1 MEHRQILKYLK
12 EQADLREQTSEALR
26 KWHSHTDALE
36 FFLRSASDDVPL
48 VIFAKGLYLYSI
60 AAPLS
65 SIHDE
70 YVEDIGKW
78 NFSVPSGYGYGYVF
92 SDGNVKEFVS
102 DPLEDRTKS
111 KILDAGTAF
120 FFLRHFDRREGR
132 KNYLEINQKVSH
144 ILGLHWIEDKSAW
157 CDIDNRGQVV
167 PKAKYIVE
175 GDLSFCTLRRDD
187 LDFFLFLTKSCLVR
201 CFYVTRLTD
210 WTKFG
215 ADTEEIGRIADPKN
229 QIFAD
234 LRTQMGKEGIPYA
247 SFLRGFDILKNEQ
260 PREKMVAILKGE
272 VPREYASFIIWYWK
286 HAQICEWSTKPEEI
300 GNYFVESM
308 LPFGTS
314 PAFFKPEVLLQYKQ
328 DPTRYEIGE
337 RIISCL
343 GGWELQYDI
352 NEEGQIHVYL
362 ADLSHLPYEEQL
374 HWKAFNEKPRTGLSK
389 RAIQTDFKAQ
399 WDTTHSPLQSLKKVL
414 EIFPQN
420 EKAGRPSQ
428 IWAMP
433 SVPNTRDL
441 KFLNYIVTESQKEWE
456 DQILALGQILGDGFA
471 RKNINAIADAM
482 GCRNEKMG
490 PIKQLGLILEK
501 GEIADWDKI
510 IGPIVE
516 AWDLRSKTVA
526 HPGRAR
532 PKGDLKA
539 HYKELLSRCDESM
552 RELAR
557 LVEDGFFVTCSI
569 GKKAE

>member
-1 MEHRQILKYLK
+1 MESRQILEYLK
-12 EQADLREQTSEALR
+12 QQAALSEQTPEAIQ

-36 FFLRSASDDVPL
+36 FFLRSVSDDVPL
-48 VIFAKGLYLYSI
+48 VIFAKGLYLNSI
-60 AAPLS
+60 AVPLS
-65 SIHDE
+65 AIHDE
-70 YVEDIGKW
+70 YVEDIGRW
-78 NFSVPSGYGYGYVF
+78 NFSAPSGYGYGYRF
-92 SDGNVKEFVS
+92 GDGDVKEFVS
-102 DPLEDRTKS
+102 DPLEDQTNS
-111 KILDAGTAF
+111 IILDAGTAL
-120 FFLRHFDRREGR
+120 FFLRHFDGREGR

-144 ILGLHWIEDKSAW
+144 ILGLHWVEDKSAW
-157 CDIDNRGQVV
+157 CDIDNRGQIV

-201 CFYVTRLTD
+201 CFDVTRSIV
-210 WTKFG
+210 WTKYKSE
-215 ADTEEIGRIADPKN
+215 TEKIGRIADPKD

-234 LRTQMGKEGIPYA
+234 LRTQMGTEGIPYT
-247 SFLRGFDILKNEQ
+247 SFLRGFHILKNEQ

-272 VPREYASFIIWYWK
+272 VPREYASFIIWDWR
-286 HAQICEWSTKPEEI
+286 HGRICEWSTKPEEI
-300 GNYFVESM
+300 GNYFVEST

-337 RIISCL
+337 RTISCL
-343 GGWELQYDI
+343 GGWELRYDI

-362 ADLSHLPYEEQL
+362 SGLSHLPYEEQL
-374 HWKAFNEKPRTGLSK
+374 HWKAFNEKPRAGLSK

-414 EIFPQN
+414 ETFPQKD
-420 EKAGRPSQ
+420 KAGRPSR

-433 SVPNTRDL
+433 SIPNTRDL
-441 KFLNYIVTESQKEWE
+441 KFLNYIVTGSPKEWD
-456 DQILALGQILGDGFA
+456 DQIFALGQILGDGFA
-471 RKNINAIADAM
+471 CKNINAIANAM
-482 GCRNEKMG
+482 GCRNEKLG
-490 PIKQLGLILEK
+490 SIKQLGLILEK
-501 GEIADWDKI
+501 GGIEDRDKI
-510 IGPIVE
+510 IGPIIE

-526 HPGRAR
+526 HPGSAR

-557 LVEDGFFVTCSI
+557 LVEDGFFVTL